1 MSRKSPHPPP
11 SKSAQPLFLTDE
23 DRVSVGASAK
33 LIGNVEMF
41 LSSPLDRGGQLTL
54 LPVYPRHSLQ
64 RRLGELQK
72 RSHRPYRESN
82 PRFLARAARS
92 PVTVPTKLSQLLR
105 LYTYE
110 KLSLHLHIGLYLF
123 FYFFIF
129 CGSTTL
135 VEPVLPSV
143 KVSRSHA
150 GIPHSVGIL

>member
-1 MSRKSPHPPP
+1 
-11 SKSAQPLFLTDE
+11 
-23 DRVSVGASAK
+23 
-33 LIGNVEMF
+33 
-41 LSSPLDRGGQLTL
+41 
-54 LPVYPRHSLQ
+54 
-64 RRLGELQK
+64 
-72 RSHRPYRESN
+72 
-82 PRFLARAARS
+82 
-92 PVTVPTKLSQLLR
+92 LR